1 MGQQEEFK
9 GSSDGTQARAQAA
22 GGGLVAEVKALV
34 EQYVEPRLNNI
45 PDGEHEAATVII
57 GERQKIIDLRAMADA
72 VRERPVFAKG
82 ASAHLTRA
90 SLEAHVNR
98 LIAQAVVER
107 ESVVAWAQL
116 SPPTI
121 EVVFDSDSQHGHGW
135 RALRASYAFP
145 VSPEWARWERVFGK
159 ALSTSELAELLEDR
173 INDVATREAVAAAA
187 IELPMGLRQAQPAEL
202 LSLSEG
208 LQVNV
213 SRRVREVQRRDNG
226 TADLAFA
233 EEHDTRNSAGDPV
246 RVPNGFVLALA
257 PFVDGTPFAVPVRL
271 RYAVR
276 GGEITWTLTAHNADV
291 ALRRCVQ
298 GEVDAFG
305 TATKV
310 QVLWGKPESP
320 AQVR

>member
-1 MGQQEEFK
+1 MGQQEGLRDGGE
-9 GSSDGTQARAQAA
+9 GTQARAQAA

-34 EQYVEPRLNNI
+34 EQYTRPVVGDATSE
-45 PDGEHEAATVII
+45 EHGAPVVIV
-57 GERQKIIDLRAMADA
+57 GSSQKVVDLRAMADA

-116 SPPTI
+116 DPPSI
-121 EVVFDSDSQHGHGW
+121 EVVLDSDSEHGNGW
-135 RALRASYAFP
+135 RAHRATYAFP

-159 ALSTSELAELLEDR
+159 TLSTSDLAELLEDR
-173 INDVATREAVAAAA
+173 ISDVATREAVAAAA

-208 LQVNV
+208 LHVNV

-233 EEHDTRNSAGDPV
+233 EEHDTRNSTGEAI

-298 GEVDAFG
+298 GEVEAFG

-310 QVLWGKPESP
+310 QVLWGKPEAP
-320 AQVR
+320 ATVR

>member
-9 GSSDGTQARAQAA
+9 GGSDGTQARAQAA

-34 EQYVEPRLNNI
+34 EQYTRPVVGDASSE
-45 PDGEHEAATVII
+45 EHGAPVVIV
-57 GERQKIIDLRAMADA
+57 GSSQKVVDLRAMADA
-72 VRERPVFAKG
+72 VRERPVVAKG
-82 ASAHLTRA
+82 DSSHLTRA
-90 SLEAHVNR
+90 SLEDHVLR
-98 LIAQAVVER
+98 LVSQEVVAP
-107 ESVVAWAQL
+107 ESVVAWAEL
-116 SPPTI
+116 SPPSIT
-121 EVVFDSDSQHGHGW
+121 VVLDSDSSHGLGW
-135 RALRASYAFP
+135 RAHRATYAFP
-145 VSPEWARWERVFGK
+145 VSPEWARWQKVVGRP
-159 ALSTSELAELLEDR
+159 LSTSELAELLEDR

-233 EEHDTRNSAGDPV
+233 EEHDTRNSSGDPV
-246 RVPNGFVLALA
+246 RIPNGFVLALA

-298 GEVDAFG
+298 AEVKAFG
-305 TATKV
+305 ERTNAT
-310 QVLWGKPESP
+310 VLWGTPEKP
-320 AQVR
+320 ATVR